1 MSSTVSYS
9 NSINDSV
16 MERYK
21 SFFQIPRRG
30 KESIITVGKNIP
42 VSGMP
47 IIISF
52 GFEGIKKDGSK
63 FPMKIWVK
71 AYDLDYG
78 PCIDFET
85 IVSTPFGEQFK
96 EHPYR
101 GIELDYDSGNIMNG
115 DYIDSTPAIKQM
127 IKDLIDSNMRKLYTK
142 SIIQEG
148 DIKPEQVKST
158 IVDKTL
164 NFLTI
169 RGWETSEEKILK
181 VRVHCLNLVNGMI
194 AVKISTN
201 VPHDTYFDIHPFRY
215 IKGSNEKKLVRI
227 TGIIPNTPAI
237 QQIIKDLIQDEKF
250 KLYTTYDTDYRSKLI
265 ATLYDF
271 FIRDSNKVSECKVIY
286 KFIKNICLH
295 WS

>member
-1 MSSTVSYS
+1 MSSTTSYL
-9 NSINDSV
+9 NSTNSV
-16 MERYK
+16 TERYK

-30 KESIITVGKNIP
+30 KESIITLGNIIPDSGKAITT
-42 VSGMP
+42 
-47 IIISF
+47 SF
-52 GFEGIKKDGSK
+52 DFEGTKKDGSK
-63 FPMKIWVK
+63 FPMKMSVK

-101 GIELDYDSGNIMNG
+101 GIQLDYDSGNIMKG

-127 IKDLIDSNMRKLYTK
+127 IKDLIDSNIRKLYTK

-148 DIKPEQVKST
+148 DIKPDQVKST

-169 RGWETSEEKILK
+169 RGWGSTEEKMLK

-201 VPHDTYFDIHPFRY
+201 IPHDNYYNIHPFRY
-215 IKGSNEKKLVRI
+215 IKGSYEKKLVRI

-237 QQIIKDLIQDEKF
+237 QQIIKDLTQEEKF
-250 KLYTTYDTDYRSKLI
+250 KLYTTFDTDYRSKLI

-271 FIRDSNKVSECKVIY
+271 FIRDSNEVSDCKVIY

>member
-1 MSSTVSYS
+1 MSSIASYS

-30 KESIITVGKNIP
+30 KESIITQ
-42 VSGMP
+42 SGMA
-47 IIISF
+47 IATSF
-52 GFEGIKKDGSK
+52 GFEGIKKDGTK
-63 FPMKIWVK
+63 FPMKMWVK
-71 AYDLDYG
+71 AYNLDYG

-85 IVSTPFGEQFK
+85 IVSTPFDEQFK

-101 GIELDYDSGNIMNG
+101 GIQLDYDSGNIMNG

-127 IKDLIDSNMRKLYTK
+127 IKDLVDSNMRKLYTK

-169 RGWETSEEKILK
+169 RGWETSEEKMLK

-194 AVKISTN
+194 AIKISTN
-201 VPHDTYFDIHPFRY
+201 IPHDAYFDIHPFRF
-215 IKGSNEKKLVRI
+215 IKGSNEKKLLRI

-237 QQIIKDLIQDEKF
+237 QQIIKDLTQEEKF

-271 FIRDSNKVSECKVIY
+271 FIRDSNKVSDCKVIY